1 MLILTLPAKPLIFY
15 PYPMKMIK
23 ELYFTLLLFLL
34 TLISSNAD
42 LVAHWPLDIDA
53 KDATGN
59 GHDGQIING
68 TVLFENA
75 GASDLTGNAASF
87 PDNGRIDIPFN
98 PDLNPESF
106 TITLWAKATSTNGYA
121 SPITGRND
129 VNGGQSTHGY
139 IIYNDASGNWNFWTG
154 DGDPGWD
161 TLYGGPVTTN
171 QWTHLAISYDSETE
185 TKTIWIN
192 GTEKGSESAPNQ
204 YSPNGTVGAMD
215 LHLGAGQDDGA
226 NFFFS
231 GDIDDVG
238 LWDEALTEEDIKNI
252 MQNGISSTLVD
263 PRINAPL
270 KFIAELATSDSFAIK
285 VSNRGE
291 TRDLIID
298 SVEIVGADSS
308 NFTINA
314 IPAPI
319 EPGEENLIEIKF
331 DSKGETGTFE
341 SQLEIYSNDPNREL
355 LTVAILATVHD
366 PILNIERDFNFGVFS
381 SGSGPQS
388 ANIQIKND
396 GASREL
402 NLLKASIIGKD
413 VDNFSVVNFPSSLAA
428 GSEAGNISLN
438 FNPKQDAG
446 RFSAQIEIV
455 SNDALS
461 EIIIVNLSAEVEI
474 TDPLVAWW
482 PLDEDASDNSGNG
495 FDGIVQGTINF
506 GQAGANEA
514 TGGAGLFDGSSHI
527 DVPWNPQLN
536 TEDFSVTL
544 WVNPSAAG
552 GSYRSPI
559 TNRDDVAPVGAFRHG
574 WIIYNNPNSQWS
586 FWNGGGRGSDG
597 AWNGMNVG
605 PVEID
610 EWHHLAITYDSASN
624 TKVFY
629 IDGSEVSTSNP
640 ISFSPNNS
648 ELNDDFTHED
658 EDLHIGGG
666 GDSGTSFRWSGLIDD
681 VGLFRTSLDAQE
693 IQSIMT
699 SGVTSINNNVT
710 FSIETITRSENGPL
724 IITWNSNPGITYAID
739 RAIGGFKTDDWE
751 ELDDSSLATDT
762 VTSYT
767 DDDIP
772 DGAEAVFYRVRLTE

>member
-42 LVAHWPLDIDA
+42 LVAHWPLDIDG

-59 GHDGQIING
+59 GHDGQITNG

-87 PDNGRIDIPFN
+87 PDNGRIDIPFD

-161 TLYGGPVTTN
+161 TLSGGPVTTN

-308 NFTINA
+308 NFTINT

-495 FDGIVQGTINF
+495 FDGVTQGTINF
-506 GQAGANEA
+506 GQTGANES

-559 TNRDDVAPVGAFRHG
+559 TNRDDVAPGGAFRHG

-772 DGAEAVFYRVRLTE
+772 AGAEAVFYRVRLTE